1 MNRSYSK
8 IRHIQEA
15 NQRLERRTL
24 SENTAEAQSLFD
36 KAEDMMDSVEKPDQI
51 EVSKVLSCLK
61 DEGFVHLTATAIG
74 VGSYAMGMLLTLL
87 GLGAAPYSGG
97 MSLALSGA
105 IIILLESVGIN
116 GKGVTEEVDRLIK
129 CYNSKK

>member
-15 NQRLERRTL
+15 NKNLEKRLL
-24 SENTAEAQSLFD
+24 SESTAEAQSLFD
-36 KAEDMMDSVEKPDQI
+36 KAEAMVESGEKPDQT
-51 EVSKVLSCLK
+51 EVMKVLSCLK
-61 DEGFVHLTATAIG
+61 QEGFVHLTATAIG

>member
-36 KAEDMMDSVEKPDQI
+36 KAEDMMDSGEKPDQI

-105 IIILLESVGIN
+105 IIILLESIGIN
-116 GKGVTEEVDRLIK
+116 DQGVRDEVDRLIK
-129 CYNSKK
+129 CYNTKK